1 MSVMTDERAALAA
14 PLAPWRMYWREI
26 LAGVVTALAL
36 VPEVISFSVISGVD
50 PKSALYASITLG
62 ILMSLLG
69 GRPAMVT
76 AAAGSVALVIG
87 PMTRAHGADYIFPA
101 VLLAGVIQV
110 LFGLSRLASL
120 VRYVPRSVMLGFVN
134 ALGILIF
141 MAQMPH
147 VLHQGSA
154 VLLVFA
160 AALLITWGLPKLTTA
175 VPSPL
180 VAIAAA
186 MALVWALGWQ
196 TPTVADSGNMA
207 PGLLGFTQWNV
218 PFSWQ
223 TFSIILPTALSIA
236 FVGLLETLL
245 TAQLVDEKTATGS
258 NKNRESWALGVSNM
272 AAGAYGG
279 VAGCAMI
286 GQTVVNVDIG
296 RARTR
301 VSTLAAALTML
312 MLVSVLSG
320 LLALIPMASLA
331 AVMVIVAVKTV
342 HWRSLAPR
350 TWQRMPVPET
360 LAMLVTIVIT
370 VWSEN
375 LALGVGIGTLI
386 ALMLFARRVANAS
399 KVQRYAPDTQHQQ
412 VRYRVS
418 GPLFFA
424 SSHAL
429 AEQFDYAADAGLAV
443 RIDLSSAQIWD
454 ATTVAALDT
463 VVRNYREHAC
473 TVQFV
478 GLDARSRLLRSR
490 LRGRL

>member
-1 MSVMTDERAALAA
+1 MSVIGDQRSAATVPQARW
-14 PLAPWRMYWREI
+14 PMYWREI

-50 PKSALYASITLG
+50 PKAALYASITLG

-69 GRPAMVT
+69 GRPAMIT

-87 PMTRAHGADYIFPA
+87 PMTRAHGVDYIFPA
-101 VLLAGVIQV
+101 VLLAGVIQIV
-110 LFGLSRLASL
+110 FGLSRLASL

-147 VLHQGSA
+147 VLHHGSTVLAIFALALFLTWA
-154 VLLVFA
+154 V
-160 AALLITWGLPKLTTA
+160 PKVSTA

-180 VAIAAA
+180 VAIVAA

-196 TPTVADSGNMA
+196 APTVADSGNMA

-223 TFSIILPTALSIA
+223 TLSIILPTALSIA
-236 FVGLLETLL
+236 FVGLLESLL
-245 TAQLVDEKTATGS
+245 TAQLVDEKTATRS

-301 VSTLAAALTML
+301 LSTMAAALTML
-312 MLVSVLSG
+312 LLVSALSG

-331 AVMVIVAVKTV
+331 AVMVVVAAKTV
-342 HWRSLAPR
+342 HWGSLAPR
-350 TWQRMPVPET
+350 SWQRMPLPET
-360 LAMLVTIVIT
+360 LVMLITIVLT
-370 VWSEN
+370 VWTEN
-375 LALGVGIGTLI
+375 LALGVGIGTVI
-386 ALMLFARRVANAS
+386 ALMLFARRVANATQ
-399 KVQRYAPDTQHQQ
+399 VQRHAPEAGSNT
-412 VRYRVS
+412 VRYTVS

-429 AEQFDYAADAGLAV
+429 AEQFDYPGDAGLVV
-443 RIDLSSAQIWD
+443 RIDLSAAQIWD

-463 VVRNYREHAC
+463 VTRHYESQGC
-473 TVQFV
+473 GVQFI

-490 LRGRL
+490 LKGHL

>member
-1 MSVMTDERAALAA
+1 MSATGNNRTAAVTQQAS
-14 PLAPWRMYWREI
+14 WRLYWREL

-50 PKSALYASITLG
+50 PKAALYASITLG
-62 ILMSLLG
+62 ILMSVLG

-87 PMTRAHGADYIFPA
+87 PMTRAHGVDYIFPA

-110 LFGLSRLASL
+110 LFGLSRLTSL

-141 MAQMPH
+141 MAQVPH
-147 VLHQGSA
+147 VLHQSNT
-154 VLLVFA
+154 VIIVFA
-160 AALLITWGLPKLTTA
+160 AAILLTWLLPKWTTA

-180 VAIAAA
+180 VAIATA
-186 MALVWALGWQ
+186 MALVWLLGWQ
-196 TPTVADSGNMA
+196 VPTVADSGNMA

-218 PFSWQ
+218 PFNWQ
-223 TFSIILPTALSIA
+223 TLSIILPTALSIA

-245 TAQLVDEKTATGS
+245 TAQLVDEKTATDS

-286 GQTVVNVDIG
+286 GQTVVNIDIG
-296 RARTR
+296 GARTR
-301 VSTLAAALTML
+301 LSTLAAALTML
-312 MLVSVLSG
+312 LLVSVLSG

-331 AVMVIVAVKTV
+331 AVMVVVAIKTV

-350 TWQRMPVPET
+350 TWQRMPIPET
-360 LAMLVTIVIT
+360 LVMLVTIVIT
-370 VWSEN
+370 VWTEN
-375 LALGVGIGTLI
+375 LALGVGVGTVI
-386 ALMLFARRVANAS
+386 ALMLFARRVANATH
-399 KVQRYAPDTQHQQ
+399 VHRHAPEAPHTT
-412 VRYRVS
+412 VRYTIS

-429 AEQFDYAADAGLAV
+429 AEQFDYAADHGQAV
-443 RIDLSSAQIWD
+443 RIDLSAAQIWD
-454 ATTVAALDT
+454 ATTVAALET
-463 VVRNYREHAC
+463 VSRNYRAQQS

>member
-1 MSVMTDERAALAA
+1 MRTIGEELPSTTPQPA
-14 PLAPWRMYWREI
+14 WRLYWREI
-26 LAGVVTALAL
+26 LAGIVTALAL

-50 PKSALYASITLG
+50 PKAALYASITLG
-62 ILMSLLG
+62 ILMSVLG

-87 PMTRAHGADYIFPA
+87 PMTRAHGVDYIFPA
-101 VLLAGVIQV
+101 VLLAGVIQI

-141 MAQMPH
+141 MAQVPH
-147 VLHQGSA
+147 VLQLGAA
-154 VLLVFA
+154 VWAVFA
-160 AALLITWGLPKLTTA
+160 AALLLTWLVPKFTTA
-175 VPSPL
+175 LPSPL

-196 TPTVADSGNMA
+196 VPTVADSGNMA

-218 PFSWQ
+218 PFSWE
-223 TFSIILPTALSIA
+223 TFTIILPTALSIA

-245 TAQLVDEKTATGS
+245 TAQLVDETTATRS

-286 GQTVVNVDIG
+286 GQTVVNVEIG

-301 VSTLAAALTML
+301 ISTMAAALSML
-312 MLVSVLSG
+312 ALVSVLSG
-320 LLALIPMASLA
+320 LLALIPMAALA
-331 AVMVIVAVKTV
+331 AVMVVVAIKTV
-342 HWRSLAPR
+342 NWRSLAPR
-350 TWQRMPVPET
+350 TWQRMPLPET
-360 LAMLVTIVIT
+360 LVMLTTIVIT

-386 ALMLFARRVANAS
+386 ALMLFARRVAHAS
-399 KVQRYAPDTQHQQ
+399 HVQRYAPDGQHAV

-443 RIDLSSAQIWD
+443 RIDLSAAQIWD
-454 ATTVAALDT
+454 ATTVAALDA
-463 VVRNYREHAC
+463 VVRNYQAHGC
-473 TVQFV
+473 SVQFV

-490 LRGRL
+490 LRGSL